1 MQLDHLNGRRCRFI
15 ALVSVFS
22 ARPVE
27 CLLLVVHRQDT
38 ECYRHIPLYLQLGDT
53 LCHALADEIE
63 MAGFTLNDAAQSDHR
78 IHVRIFGEKLGT
90 ESQLESAGDIF
101 DLNIQVAA
109 SGAAEGLDRS
119 LEQGFRDFPVPLRY
133 DDAELNIGCR
143 RQGRPTAKGCDAW
156 LTCLDSGVS
165 RYCWIVP
172 ISFSAFCASAD
183 AGNSF

>member
-1 MQLDHLNGRRCRFI
+1 MNAHIKIQPDFFTSPAESEKYFYTRKIRLIDVFTVGNRIGRCSFHVGLQLDHLNGRRCRFI
-15 ALVSVFS
+15 ALVPVFS

-27 CLLLVVHRQDT
+27 CLLLVVHRQDA

-78 IHVRIFGEKLGT
+78 IHVRIFGEKLGP

-119 LEQGFRDFPVPLRY
+119 FEQGFRDFP
-133 DDAELNIGCR
+133 G
-143 RQGRPTAKGCDAW
+143 
-156 LTCLDSGVS
+156 
-165 RYCWIVP
+165 
-172 ISFSAFCASAD
+172 
-183 AGNSF
+183 